1 MEKMKVFIP
10 CYGRCE
16 FNNLSEAVSYVK
28 QRPGGLPIYI
38 DDIVFY
44 NIRFRDCLREKG
56 LDGVVTML
64 RDEAPAIALEKEAVD
79 RLKEKWSHRM
89 DEHIADYDIQC
100 LPKKQWFKIKDCWF
114 EGLDDVDDQS
124 EIYGNPRHTYS
135 KWTTREGYKRN
146 PAGLHIGNIWESYPK
161 FDSSDDADGRCY
173 ENYVFSMQPLT
184 EAMMERYCKE
194 VSANFNACM
203 VHEYIPQDLL
213 PILYYNGDSDYIL
226 LASAKNSGLDIL
238 KV

>member
-100 LPKKQWFKIKDCWF
+100 LPKKQWFKRAIAFFLPFSTVSYFD
-114 EGLDDVDDQS
+114 
-124 EIYGNPRHTYS
+124 YGS
-135 KWTTREGYKRN
+135 
-146 PAGLHIGNIWESYPK
+146 I
-161 FDSSDDADGRCY
+161 SS
-173 ENYVFSMQPLT
+173 
-184 EAMMERYCKE
+184 
-194 VSANFNACM
+194 
-203 VHEYIPQDLL
+203 LL
-213 PILYYNGDSDYIL
+213 SF
-226 LASAKNSGLDIL
+226 
-238 KV
+238 